1 MTTLADIKTALKIVH
16 DRYDARIAK
25 AIVDNNQLE
34 PTVDS
39 NGRLHAPCDNY
50 FWINEQIYMGGNYLP
65 EDEEY
70 FGRGETIKIK
80 IATKIF
86 DQMNAVIPGSLGKS
100 WNQNGVEIAY
110 FYGSVTKAEKTA
122 LLKILPE
129 GGKRVALADENTTTK
144 TWKFSTGK
152 FTRRFSNLYGR
163 ITDWYEIFEATS
175 YDFAPG
181 VEFKLVTKKDG
192 KMTYKSDF
200 DGKMVCYQYLDNTIY
215 V

>member
-1 MTTLADIKTALKIVH
+1 MTTFADIKTVLKTVRG
-16 DRYDARIAK
+16 RYEARIAK
-25 AIVDNNQLE
+25 AIVDNNDLE

-80 IATKIF
+80 IATKIL
-86 DQMNAVIPGSLGKS
+86 DQMNSVIHGSLGKS
-100 WNQNGVEIAY
+100 WNQNGVEMAY

-129 GGKRVALADENTTTK
+129 GGKRVVLADENTTTK
-144 TWKFSTGK
+144 TWKFSSGKIYRNAVLRLGK
-152 FTRRFSNLYGR
+152 F
-163 ITDWYEIFEATS
+163 YEMDVLDYFCSQA
-175 YDFAPG
+175 APG
-181 VEFKLVTKKDG
+181 VEFDWVKNKKG
-192 KMTYKSDF
+192 EYKMVSDF
-200 DGKMVCYQYLDNTIY
+200 DGKMVCYKYFDSAIY
-215 V
+215 A